1 MAEGYEIPVLQVSN
15 GGAPRAF
22 VIAGKAAALTPA
34 QAKRARYVYNLKEN
48 YGRLKEY
55 LQAAEHF
62 AVVCELSQDRIQAVI
77 AANDA
82 ALVELSLKFEEKLK
96 EYDRRIKHGD

>member
-1 MAEGYEIPVLQVSN
+1 MSEEHEIPVLQVN
-15 GGAPRAF
+15 GGGAPRAF
-22 VIAGKAAALTPA
+22 VMAGKAAPLTPA
-34 QAKRARYVYNLKEN
+34 QAKRARYVHNLKEN
-48 YGRLKEY
+48 YNRLKEY

-62 AVVCELSQDRIQAVI
+62 AVVCELSQERIQAVL

>member
-1 MAEGYEIPVLQVSN
+1 MAEDHELPVLQVDS

-22 VIAGKAAALTPA
+22 VIAGKAVALTPA

-55 LQAAEHF
+55 LQAVEHF
-62 AVVCELSQDRIQAVI
+62 AVVCELSQDRIQAVR

-82 ALVELSLKFEEKLK
+82 ALEELSLKLEEKLK

>member
-1 MAEGYEIPVLQVSN
+1 MAEEHEIPVLQVN
-15 GGAPRAF
+15 GGGAPRAF
-22 VIAGKAAALTPA
+22 VMAGKAAPLTPA
-34 QAKRARYVYNLKEN
+34 QAKRARYVQNLKEN

-62 AVVCELSQDRIQAVI
+62 AVVCEPSQERIQAI
-77 AANDA
+77 LAANDA
-82 ALVELSLKFEEKLK
+82 ALVELSLKFEEKLR